1 MINSVPL
8 SLLLL
13 SLALSKESDVDSVA
27 LARMIKQGDHRA
39 FRRFF
44 DSHYDSM
51 LYFLMSK
58 NTTKEIAEDLIQK
71 AFIYIWENRKDID
84 PTKSLRSYI
93 FRIAYT
99 RMLNH
104 HRDHKKFNTEEAVP
118 DQEFELTPED
128 DARKKDLDEAVDRAI
143 AAMPEKRG
151 EVFTLCFMEQFTY
164 KEAAEALDVS
174 PKTIENHMGKALKDI
189 RKSVQKF
196 R

>member
-1 MINSVPL
+1 MINSFPL

-13 SLALSKESDVDSVA
+13 SLALSKESEIDSVA
-27 LARMIKQGDHRA
+27 LARMIKQGDHQA
-39 FRRFF
+39 FQRFF
-44 DSHYDSM
+44 DAHYDSM

-58 NTTKEIAEDLIQK
+58 NTTREAAEDLIQK
-71 AFIYIWENRKDID
+71 AFIYIWEHRKDID
-84 PTKSLRSYI
+84 PTKSLRAYI

-104 HRDHKKFNTEEAVP
+104 HRDHQKYNTEEAVP
-118 DQEFELTPED
+118 EQEFELTPED
-128 DARKKDLDEAVDRAI
+128 SARKTDLDEAIDKAI

-164 KEAAEALDVS
+164 KEAAEALDVA
-174 PKTIENHMGKALKDI
+174 PKTIENHMGRALKDI
-189 RKSVQKF
+189 RKSLQKF